1 MQSPVVKRSGRGWSL
16 SFACTLLLTLVL
28 LGGCWNGGNTS
39 VGLGDVSVGQQMI
52 DLKRAL
58 DEGAMTAE
66 EYEETKRTLLKLN
79 NLCENTEGE

>member
-1 MQSPVVKRSGRGWSL
+1 MQLSAVKRSGHGLSL
-16 SFACTLLLTLVL
+16 SLASTLLLTLVL

-39 VGLGDVSVGQQMI
+39 VRLGDVSLGQQLI

-66 EYEETKRTLLKLN
+66 EYEQTKQTLLKLN